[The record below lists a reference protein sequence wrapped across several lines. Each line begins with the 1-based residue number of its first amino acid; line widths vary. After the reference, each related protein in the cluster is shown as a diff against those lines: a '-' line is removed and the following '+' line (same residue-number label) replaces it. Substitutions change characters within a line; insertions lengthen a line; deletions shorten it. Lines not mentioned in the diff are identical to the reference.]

1 MSFHLFSY
9 TRARL
14 HLAVAYSSTA
24 SLQKCRKHSMMNER
38 VGKSFVSC
46 FMRHRHSE
54 RRRRS
59 IILSLVL
66 SLSLSHCGREF
77 LLLLLLARPNAIFA
91 LPRRPTFRSLPG
103 LRNPICNPFQTL
115 SYIGFAGIYECR
127 ECARRRKIK
136 FSPGRLLCTCNV
148 LKSFTAAVERT
159 SQSVALWSLPRF

>member
-1 MSFHLFSY
+1 MISFFMSFYGLGSK
-9 TRARL
+9 
-14 HLAVAYSSTA
+14 STE
-24 SLQKCRKHSMMNER
+24 LK
-38 VGKSFVSC
+38 VKSFRNTIREL
-46 FMRHRHSE
+46 FHS
-54 RRRRS
+54 R
-59 IILSLVL
+59 LLV
-66 SLSLSHCGREF
+66 LSLSHCGREF

-136 FSPGRLLCTCNV
+136 FAPGRLCTCNV

-159 SQSVALWSLPRF
+159 SQSVGRCGRCPDFNSSRAHCAQKFKFMPLSPARREGVN